1 MDKWKVLD
9 TPLLSCV
16 SQIKNGIME
25 LSNELG
31 ALEFMRNDKRQEQ
44 SKSLAGQYWLLF
56 LMSTFIPILIVCL
69 SLIFTF
75 QALREEIINSNLAST
90 KLIQQTFDL
99 KIDELDTLSLILT
112 EDTTLSKYALKNS
125 TTDAIDTI
133 EELVSLQSSLNDI
146 IIYSKGDSSIYS
158 SKGKIKEGDLTHQT
172 FIKDLLG
179 KGYSLQEWYEQ
190 ISTVTAPFY
199 WPTNSLTNPPQ
210 HLYFFSPLYD
220 RFHQDGT
227 YSSRSFAL
235 LIEQDYIYDLFR
247 SSQTDMEENILLLNS
262 DFEVLS
268 FLAPHATEQDILAIC
283 EQLKNS
289 PQIIEKCYWESEN
302 GVMLFVS
309 HSIQTGFYYVRFLS
323 KKTAYQGFYRII
335 IQSVIILSLAII
347 IGLYLIFRGI
357 KKTYFPLRTLS
368 NYMLDKKQTQTETKN
383 ELEIFKQIYENTLE
397 ENTILSATINQSMQ
411 GIYDHLLT
419 TLIKGNFTTQE
430 AFYNACNNLDIQL
443 DMQYYCICSA
453 IFEQPTPQKETETY
467 DLSNLSKVIK
477 EILPDNLQLLV
488 KDMTLSSKVV
498 FLLNSNCP
506 DFSFYQNTIA
516 DIKKCVSEH
525 SGLTLS
531 IGMGSL
537 VNSYDLVSKSY
548 MDSINA
554 LDYRMIYGKNCLITP
569 EMYKSHMPEIP
580 YPATDI
586 TMLYTAL
593 LSRDE
598 QNAFEVID
606 RLNNYIKEAG
616 CSLHTA
622 KYICYDIFSILKK
635 LPNISNI
642 GYSSNLSK
650 QLDITLLINFDT
662 IDDFFQNL
670 FHIVQNI
677 MDNTTIATEEAST
690 DMVGQLVYYIHEH
703 CFEYNFQIQA
713 MADHFGI
720 SPQHMRKLFKN
731 SMNIGLSDYISKLKL
746 EKCMQLLQETDMSMN
761 EIVVKIG
768 NTDVSGFI
776 RFFKKNTNMTP
787 GEYRKHHQKT
797 KHLP

>member
-1 MDKWKVLD
+1 MM
-9 TPLLSCV
+9 
-16 SQIKNGIME
+16 N
-25 LSNELG
+25 N
-31 ALEFMRNDKRQEQ
+31 KRREQ

-75 QALREEIINSNLAST
+75 QALREEIINSNLSST

-99 KIDELDTLSLILT
+99 KIDELDTISLILT
-112 EDTTLSKYALKNS
+112 EDTSLSKYALKNN
-125 TTDAIDTI
+125 TTSAISTI
-133 EELVSLQSSLNDI
+133 EELVSLQGSLNDI

-158 SKGKIKEGDLTHQT
+158 SKGKIKEGDLKHQT

-179 KGYSLQEWYEQ
+179 KGYSLQEWYAQ

-220 RFHQDGT
+220 RFQHDGS
-227 YSSRSFAL
+227 YSSRSFVL
-235 LIEQDYIYDLFR
+235 LIDQDFIHDLFR
-247 SSQTDMEENILLLNS
+247 STQTDMEENILLLNS

-289 PQIIEKCYWESEN
+289 PQIMEHYYLESESDT
-302 GVMLFVS
+302 MIFVS

-323 KKTAYQGFYRII
+323 EKTAYQAFYRIL

-347 IGLYLIFRGI
+347 IGIYLIFRGI

-397 ENTILSATINQSMQ
+397 ENMLLSETINQSMQ

-430 AFYNACNNLDIQL
+430 AFHNACNNLGIQL

-453 IFEQPTPQKETETY
+453 IFEQPTPQKDAETY
-467 DLSNLSKVIK
+467 DLSHLSLLIK

-506 DFSFYQNTIA
+506 DFTFYQNTIA
-516 DIKKCVSEH
+516 NIKKCMSEH
-525 SGLTLS
+525 SGLTIS

-537 VNSYDLVSKSY
+537 VDSYELVSRSY

-580 YPATDI
+580 YPTSDI
-586 TMLYTAL
+586 TLLYTTL
-593 LSRDE
+593 LSRDT
-598 QNAFEVID
+598 QNAFNAICK
-606 RLNNYIKEAG
+606 LNNYIKESG

-635 LPNISNI
+635 LPNFSNI

-650 QLDITLLINFDT
+650 HLDITLLINFDT

-670 FHIVQNI
+670 FNIVQCFI
-677 MDNTTIATEEAST
+677 DSTAQPSEDTTT
-690 DMVGQLVYYIHEH
+690 DISQQLVHYINEH
-703 CFEYNFQIQA
+703 CFEYDFQIQT

-731 SMNIGLSDYISKLKL
+731 SMQIGLSDYISKLKL
-746 EKCMQLLQETDMSMN
+746 EKCMQLLQETDMNMN
-761 EIVVKIG
+761 EIVVEIG

-787 GEYRKHHQKT
+787 GEYRKHHQKSKSSPT
-797 KHLP
+797 E